1 MAPKF
6 IRELISREGRRNV
19 REQAFDPEPSQGRC
33 ETFPAMKI
41 LVLYDSQLRQSM
53 GQAGRTQVVTQFD
66 YRLVARQRVAILSE
80 RLGLV

>member
-1 MAPKF
+1 
-6 IRELISREGRRNV
+6 
-19 REQAFDPEPSQGRC
+19 
-33 ETFPAMKI
+33 MKI